1 MGWVRGAGGMTP
13 LPVVGADVRALA
25 GALVGLFERDRGLAS
40 ELNVAQRRLLDAND
54 RRRATP
60 ARKVVSEDV
69 RQAFVEYST
78 TAEQRREVAGQVGEA
93 TARLV
98 DAMRAAGYSEAQA
111 RNADVW
117 ALRLGV
123 YREG

>member
-1 MGWVRGAGGMTP
+1 MSASSVIGAEVRDLA
-13 LPVVGADVRALA
+13 RALA
-25 GALVGLFERDRGLAS
+25 ELFEFDRGLAS

-54 RRRATP
+54 RRRIMP
-60 ARKVVSEDV
+60 SRGVVSEDV

-78 TAEQRREVAGQVGEA
+78 TAERRREVACQVGEA

-111 RNADVW
+111 RNADVR

>member
-1 MGWVRGAGGMTP
+1 MSGSSSA
-13 LPVVGADVRALA
+13 VGADVRALA
-25 GALVGLFERDRGLAS
+25 EALVRLFECDRGLAS

-54 RRRATP
+54 RRRLVP
-60 ARKVVSEDV
+60 ARGVVSEDV
-69 RQAFVEYST
+69 REAFVEYST
-78 TAEQRREVAGQVGEA
+78 TAERRREVAAQVGEA

-98 DAMRAAGYSEAQA
+98 DAMGAAGYSEAQA

>member
-1 MGWVRGAGGMTP
+1 MTA
-13 LPVVGADVRALA
+13 LAVVGADVRALA
-25 GALVGLFERDRGLAS
+25 GVLVGLFERDRALAR
-40 ELNVAQRRLLDAND
+40 ELNLAQGRLLEAND

-78 TAEQRREVAGQVGEA
+78 TAEQRRQVAGQVGEA

>member
-1 MGWVRGAGGMTP
+1 MSPSSAVS
-13 LPVVGADVRALA
+13 ADVRALA
-25 GALVGLFERDRGLAS
+25 GALAELFERDRGLVG

-54 RRRATP
+54 RRRMVP
-60 ARKVVSEDV
+60 SRGVVSEDV
-69 RQAFVEYST
+69 RQAFMEHCT
-78 TAEQRREVAGQVGEA
+78 TWERRREVAAQVGEA
-93 TARLV
+93 TVRLV
-98 DAMRAAGYSEAQA
+98 DVMRAAGFSEAQA